1 MPQVAVLA
9 AQVFQGPDSPPP
21 RIGASIPA
29 RTGVFRMK
37 FVIPVVFALA
47 LGGCISFQGGYHA
60 IKTGMSASQV
70 KQAMRS
76 CPNLSVTNGL
86 YSSMTYLGQM
96 PDFFQLS
103 SADYTFVFKDDVLVE
118 FGEGAAANTTVTGAP
133 AMKLVPPV
141 SKTAE
146 LATKIPPAVCTS

>member
-1 MPQVAVLA
+1 
-9 AQVFQGPDSPPP
+9 
-21 RIGASIPA
+21 
-29 RTGVFRMK
+29 MK
-37 FVIPVVFALA
+37 FVIPVAFALV
-47 LGGCISFQGGYHA
+47 LGGCISFQGGYHD

-76 CPNLSVTNGL
+76 CPNLSATNGR
-86 YSSMTYLGQM
+86 YSSMTYVGQM

-133 AMKLVPPV
+133 GMKLVPPV
-141 SKTAE
+141 TKTAE
-146 LATKIPPAVCTS
+146 LETKTPPAVCMS